1 MTETEAI
8 LLETLKKYETDLMD
22 MLVVLERGQKAE
34 EQSRQETESEITSVL
49 QNFGERLEKLETN
62 YSTLQEQI
70 MKLSEILTQQAE
82 VQQQQSKILTQLA
95 KA

>member
-1 MTETEAI
+1 MTETEA
-8 LLETLKKYETDLMD
+8 LLLDTLKKYETDLMD
-22 MLVVLERGQKAE
+22 MLVVLERERKAA
-34 EQSRQETESEITSVL
+34 EQSRKETESEIISVL

-70 MKLSEILTQQAE
+70 MKLSAILVQQAE
-82 VQQQQSKILTQLA
+82 TQQQQSTILTQLT

>member
-49 QNFGERLEKLETN
+49 QNFGERLEKLVTN

>member
-22 MLVVLERGQKAE
+22 MLVVLERERKAA
-34 EQSRQETESEITSVL
+34 EQNRKETESEIISVL

-70 MKLSEILTQQAE
+70 MKLSAILVQQAETQQQQSEILTQL
-82 VQQQQSKILTQLA
+82 SKA
-95 KA
+95 

>member
-22 MLVVLERGQKAE
+22 MLVVLERERKAA
-34 EQSRQETESEITSVL
+34 EQSMKETESEIISIL
-49 QNFGERLEKLETN
+49 QNFGERLENLEIN

-70 MKLSEILTQQAE
+70 MKLSAILVQQAE
-82 VQQQQSKILTQLA
+82 TQQQQSTILTQLT